1 MHQNQNPNPILKKVC
16 RYSGP
21 MLVGFTAAL
30 TIAVTTAPKADALYI
45 LSGVEDSAIVLDDSI
60 DVPKISS
67 EFVNVNPSKN
77 GYSITL
83 KKDLPISVSYQGD
96 TISTTSNQ
104 ESVHQ
109 LLRRLK
115 ITPGPLDMVAVNV
128 SETQASIAVGSDLT
142 LYDQVTEPATYE
154 TIRRPNSQMKEGEE
168 KVVQEGKD
176 GVRTSIYEVTW
187 SNGREISRQ
196 FVEELESTAQNK
208 IIEYGT
214 YVEPVAPPPAP
225 AASSNKTGSN
235 ENIHS
240 SIVKVEKNADGSGK
254 LILSTGEVLP
264 FSGVKSMKATAYTAG
279 HDGVGTRTATGTHVR
294 RGTVAVDRRV
304 VPLGTRMYIV
314 TADGSYVYGLGVAED
329 TGYVGNNLDLYHD
342 TYQQCIQFGRRG
354 VTVYF
359 LK

>member
-1 MHQNQNPNPILKKVC
+1 MYQNPNPILKKVC

-21 MLVGFTAAL
+21 MLVGLTTAL
-30 TIAVTTAPKADALYI
+30 TIAVATAPKAEALYI
-45 LSGVEDSAIVLDDSI
+45 LSGVEDSAIVLDEN
-60 DVPKISS
+60 VNAPKITSKWI
-67 EFVNVNPSKN
+67 NVHDGKN
-77 GYSITL
+77 GCSVNL
-83 KKDLPISVSYQGD
+83 KNDLPVNVSYQGS
-96 TISTTSNQ
+96 TVSTTTKK
-104 ESVHQ
+104 ETVDQ
-109 LLRRLK
+109 LLQRLN

-128 SETQASIAVGSDLT
+128 GENQASITVASDLT
-142 LYDQVTEPATYE
+142 LYDHVTEPAAYE
-154 TIRRPNSQMKEGEE
+154 TIRRPNPKMKKGEE

-176 GVRTSIYEVTW
+176 GVRASVYEVTW
-187 SNGREISRQ
+187 SNGKEISRQ

-214 YVEPVAPPPAP
+214 YVKPAAPAP
-225 AASSNKTGSN
+225 APTASKVDSKQ
-235 ENIHS
+235 NIHS
-240 SIVKVEKNADGSGK
+240 PIAKVEKNADGSGK
-254 LILSTGEVLP
+254 LILTTGEVLP

-294 RGTVAVDRRV
+294 RGTVAVDKRV

-314 TADGSYVYGLGVAED
+314 TADGSYVYGLSVAED